1 MILGSALFG
10 LASFVGV
17 RLDIPVDP
25 DAPHARDLLQ
35 GELSNPAYQA
45 AKPTWLDIVSKAVG
59 DWLGSLLGNTGGAG
73 NPLAIVG
80 IVVVVCLVVGAVIIF
95 GVPRL
100 NRRRRVGGGLVDL
113 HDQRTAVELR
123 RAAEDA
129 AARGD
134 FAAAI
139 ADMYRSAATG
149 LAERTII
156 VLNPGTTAH
165 EVAVRAGVAFPD
177 HRAALGDGASLF
189 DDVRY
194 LGRVGDAEGYA
205 RVSALE
211 ASLRASRPA
220 ALSTVGPNRVG
231 PNRVGPNRR

>member
-1 MILGSALFG
+1 MIGCWPLLGW
-10 LASFVGV
+10 VPRV
-17 RLDIPVDP
+17 DIRLDIPVDP
-25 DAPHARDLLQ
+25 DAPHARDLLL

-59 DWLGSLLGNTGGAG
+59 DWLGSLLGNTGAVG

-95 GVPRL
+95 GLPRL
-100 NRRRRVGGGLVDL
+100 NRRRRVSGALVDP
-113 HDQRTAVELR
+113 HDQRTAAELR
-123 RAAEDA
+123 SAAEEA

-139 ADMYRSAATG
+139 ADMYRSAAAG

-156 VLNPGTTAH
+156 ALTPGTTAH
-165 EVAVRAGVAFPD
+165 EVAVRGGVAFPD
-177 HRAALGDGASLF
+177 QRAALNHAASRF

-194 LGRVGDAEGYA
+194 LGRAGDADGYA
-205 RVSALE
+205 QVSALE

-220 ALSTVGPNRVG
+220 TLTAVWPNQ
-231 PNRVGPNRR
+231 P

>member
-1 MILGSALFG
+1 MIAGSALGSALLG
-10 LASFVGV
+10 WALLDWAPAAGV

-25 DAPHARDLLQ
+25 DAPHARDLLLN
-35 GELSNPAYQA
+35 ELSNPAYQA

-59 DWLGSLLGNTGGAG
+59 DWLGSLLSNTAGVG

-95 GVPRL
+95 GLPRL
-100 NRRRRVGGGLVDL
+100 NRRRRVSGGLVDV
-113 HDQRTAVELR
+113 HDQRTAAELR

-139 ADMYRSAATG
+139 AEMYRAAATG

-156 VLNPGTTAH
+156 ALNPGTTAH
-165 EVAVRAGVAFPD
+165 EVAVRAGAAFPD

-194 LGRVGDAEGYA
+194 LGRAGDADGYA

-211 ASLRASRPA
+211 AALRASRPA
-220 ALSTVGPNRVG
+220 ALAAL
-231 PNRVGPNRR
+231 GPNRR

>member
-1 MILGSALFG
+1 MILDCALLVRAPLLWASSAG
-10 LASFVGV
+10 I

-25 DAPHARDLLQ
+25 DAPHARDLLA

-59 DWLGSLLGNTGGAG
+59 DWLGSLLSNTGGVG

-80 IVVVVCLVVGAVIIF
+80 IVVVVCLVAGAVIIF
-95 GVPRL
+95 GLPRL
-100 NRRRRVGGGLVDL
+100 NRRRRVSGGLVDL
-113 HDQRTAVELR
+113 HDRRTAVELR
-123 RAAEDA
+123 LAAEDA
-129 AARGD
+129 AALGD

-156 VLNPGTTAH
+156 ALNPGTTAH

-177 HRAALGDGASLF
+177 HLAALSDGASLF

-194 LGRVGDAEGYA
+194 LGRAGDADGYA

-211 ASLRASRPA
+211 ASLRASRPTALA
-220 ALSTVGPNRVG
+220 AVGPNPHQR
-231 PNRVGPNRR
+231 